1 MSAPSASESLP
12 PVSRPPIAPPAL
24 SEQPLAPG
32 LYLVATPIG
41 NLRDITL
48 RALDVFHG
56 CDLLLA
62 EDTRVS
68 GKLLAAYGVSKRLER
83 YDEHVAERATPAILA
98 RLEAGERVAMV
109 SDAGTP
115 MISDPGYRLARAAIA
130 GGHAVVPIPGASAAL
145 AALTLA
151 GLPTDRFLFA
161 GFPPPKSA
169 ARKTFFEELANV
181 RATLIFYEGASR
193 VADSL
198 ADMAAV
204 FGPDRPAA
212 VARELTKLY
221 ETCIRGPLSE
231 LAADPRFESPKGEI
245 VILVGG
251 GEEKALQAG
260 DAEAA
265 LREAMARLPLGEAA
279 AEVAKALG
287 LSRKDLYRQ
296 ALALKAES

>member
-1 MSAPSASESLP
+1 LSRQLP
-12 PVSRPPIAPPAL
+12 PPAL
-24 SEQPLAPG
+24 SDAPLAPG

-48 RALDVFHG
+48 RALDVLAA
-56 CDLLLA
+56 CDVLLA
-62 EDTRVS
+62 EDTRVT
-68 GKLLAAYGVSKRLER
+68 GKLLSAYGVKTKLQRH
-83 YDEHVAERATPAILA
+83 DEHVAERDIPGILE
-98 RLEAGERVAMV
+98 RLEAGERVALV

-115 MISDPGYRLARAAIA
+115 MVSDPGYRLAREAIA
-130 GGHAVVPIPGASAAL
+130 AGHAVIPIPGASAAL

-169 ARKTFFEELANV
+169 ARRTFLEEFANT

-193 VADSL
+193 VDDCL
-198 ADMAAV
+198 ADMAVV
-204 FGPDRPAA
+204 FGGTRQAA
-212 VARELTKLY
+212 VCRELTKLY
-221 ETCIRGPLSE
+221 ETCIRGTLAE
-231 LAADPRFESPKGEI
+231 LAVDPRFEAPKGEI
-245 VILVGG
+245 VILVGPG
-251 GEEKALQAG
+251 TEKVATAD

-279 AEVAKALG
+279 SEVAKALG

-296 ALALKAES
+296 ALALKEQA